1 MTSSSSS
8 HLFASLNEQQR
19 DAVLAREKAVLVL
32 AGPGTGKTRTLT
44 VRLAA
49 LLTRRHVAPESLLA
63 VTFTG
68 RAARHMRKQLHSL
81 VGDVAHRVVLGTF
94 HAVCLRLLR
103 EEGHRLDLPRDF
115 GVVNGRDQ
123 VTIMQK
129 VLKQVGRPENRSI
142 AQRTLHDLSAIR
154 SQGTPAPASLEEA
167 GLSDVYERY
176 HRHLRKSG
184 LLDFDDLLCFG
195 VDVLEGCP
203 AVRSRLRRQVADVSV
218 DEYQD
223 VNPVQHR
230 LIDVLV
236 GDEGNL
242 WVVGDGDQAIY
253 AFRGAVSE
261 HLLEFCRRYVNG
273 KVFRLERS
281 YRLTPPIAAAASQVI
296 GKNPARPAYTLKA
309 DRISGAAVQ
318 VVSVPDERAEAEWVV
333 RQIEECVGGTSH
345 YQHARG
351 NVTDTVSRRERSF
364 RDCAVLCRL
373 HALTNPLQEALAHSG
388 VPFRVV
394 GETRWFDKNVVKD
407 VVAYLKVI
415 HNPHDDPSLARVL
428 NRPPRGIGVQTQT
441 ALEAEA
447 ERRRCSLYETVGRSR
462 TLSASQAGAV
472 RVFLQRLEEWRD
484 NLEETPL
491 SRLLAHVADVTDLQR
506 WHVERDP
513 RQERDVLRLRVLA
526 AKYDEMNPPEALR
539 QFLEEV
545 DLAVEADDYDADVD
559 AVSVMTIH
567 AAKGLEFPEV
577 MMCGVEEGILP
588 YEHGDLEEERRL
600 FYVGLTRTRDR
611 AHLLHCRSRFLFGDR
626 RDRAASR
633 FLAEFDDALKSP
645 VVMGDRPRRSKQER
659 GPEQLSFLS

>member
-1 MTSSSSS
+1 MTASSSS
-8 HLFASLNEQQR
+8 HAVASLNAQQR
-19 DAVLAREKAVLVL
+19 DAVLTRAKAVLVL

-44 VRLAA
+44 VRLAT

-63 VTFTG
+63 VTFTE
-68 RAARHMRKQLHSL
+68 RAARHMRERLHSL

-94 HAVCLRLLR
+94 HGLCLRLLR

-115 GVVNGRDQ
+115 GIVNGRDQ

-129 VLKQVGRPENRSI
+129 VLKQVGRPDNRSV

-154 SQGTPAPASLEEA
+154 SHGTPAPASLERA

-195 VDVLEGCP
+195 VEVLESRP
-203 AVRSRLRRQVADVSV
+203 EVRSRLRRHVADVSV

-230 LIDVLV
+230 LIDLLV

-261 HLLEFCRRYVNG
+261 HLLAFCQRYVNG

-296 GKNPARPAYTLKA
+296 GKNPARPAYTLNA

-333 RQIEECVGGTSH
+333 RQIEERVGGTSH

-351 NVTDTVSRRERSF
+351 HVTDTVSRRERCF
-364 RDCAVLCRL
+364 RDVAVLCRL
-373 HALTNPLQEALAHSG
+373 HVLTIPLQEALARSG

-415 HNPHDDPSLARVL
+415 HNPHDPGLARVL

-447 ERRRCSLYETVGRSR
+447 ERRGCSLYETLGRSK
-462 TLSASQAGAV
+462 TLSASQVSTV

-484 NLEETPL
+484 HLEATPL

-506 WHVERDP
+506 WHVEQDP
-513 RQERDVLRLRVLA
+513 RQENDVRRLHVLA
-526 AKYDEMNPPEALR
+526 AKYDEMHPPDALR

-545 DLAVEADDYDADVD
+545 DLAVEADDYDADAD
-559 AVSVMTIH
+559 AVSVMTLH

-600 FYVGLTRTRDR
+600 FYVGLTRTSER

-626 RDRAASR
+626 RDRTASR

-645 VVMGDRPRRSKQER
+645 VVMADRPRRSKQER

>member
-1 MTSSSSS
+1 MTSSSYS
-8 HLFASLNEQQR
+8 HVFASLNEQQR
-19 DAVLAREKAVLVL
+19 DAVLARESAVLVL

-49 LLTRRHVAPESLLA
+49 LLTRHYVAPESLLA

-68 RAARHMRKQLHSL
+68 RAAQHVREQLHSL

-94 HAVCLRLLR
+94 HSVCLRLLR
-103 EEGHRLDLPRDF
+103 AEGHRLELPREF

-129 VLKQVGRPENRSI
+129 VLKQVGRPENRSV

-154 SQGTPAPASLEEA
+154 SQGTPGPASLDEA

-184 LLDFDDLLCFG
+184 LLDFDDLLCVG
-195 VDVLEGCP
+195 VEVLESRP
-203 AVRSRLRRQVADVSV
+203 EVRSRLRRHVADVSV

-230 LIDVLV
+230 LIDLLV

-273 KVFRLERS
+273 RVFRLERS

-296 GKNPARPAYTLKA
+296 GKNPARPASTLKA
-309 DRISGAAVQ
+309 DRMSGAAVQ

-333 RQIEECVGGTSH
+333 GRIEECVGGTSH

-364 RDCAVLCRL
+364 RDFAVLCRL
-373 HALTNPLQEALAHSG
+373 HALTNPLQEALARSG
-388 VPFRVV
+388 IPFRVV
-394 GETRWFDKNVVKD
+394 GETRWFDKKIVKD

-428 NRPPRGIGVQTQT
+428 NRPPRGIGVQTQA

-447 ERRRCSLYETVGRSR
+447 ERRRCSLYETLGRSR
-462 TLSASQAGAV
+462 TLSASQVSTV

-484 NLEETPL
+484 KLEETPL

-506 WHVERDP
+506 WRVEQDP
-513 RQERDVLRLRVLA
+513 RQENDALRLRVLA

-545 DLAVEADDYDADVD
+545 DLAVAADDYDADAD

-588 YEHGDLEEERRL
+588 YELGDLEEERRL
-600 FYVGLTRTRDR
+600 FYVGLTRTKER

-626 RDRAASR
+626 RDRAVSR
-633 FLAEFDDALKSP
+633 FLAEFDDALKSL
-645 VVMGDRPRRSKQER
+645 VMMADRPRRSKQER

>member
-1 MTSSSSS
+1 MTASLSS
-8 HLFASLNEQQR
+8 HVVASLNAQQR
-19 DAVLAREKAVLVL
+19 DAVLTRAKAVLVL

-44 VRLAA
+44 VRLAT

-63 VTFTG
+63 VTFTE
-68 RAARHMRKQLHSL
+68 RAARHMRERLHSL

-94 HAVCLRLLR
+94 HGLCLRLLR

-129 VLKQVGRPENRSI
+129 VLKQVGRLDNRSV

-154 SQGTPAPASLEEA
+154 SHGTPVPASLERA

-195 VDVLEGCP
+195 VEVLESRP
-203 AVRSRLRRQVADVSV
+203 EVRSRLRRHVADVSV

-230 LIDVLV
+230 LIDLLV

-261 HLLEFCRRYVNG
+261 HLLAFCQRYVNG

-296 GKNPARPAYTLKA
+296 GKNPARPAYTLNA

-333 RQIEECVGGTSH
+333 RQIEERVGGTSH

-351 NVTDTVSRRERSF
+351 HVTDTVSRRERSF
-364 RDCAVLCRL
+364 RDFAVLCRL
-373 HALTNPLQEALAHSG
+373 HALTIPLQEALARSG

-415 HNPHDDPSLARVL
+415 HNHHDPGLARVL

-447 ERRRCSLYETVGRSR
+447 ERRGCSLYETLGRSR
-462 TLSASQAGAV
+462 TLSASQVSTV

-484 NLEETPL
+484 HLEDTPL

-513 RQERDVLRLRVLA
+513 RQENDVRRLRVLA
-526 AKYDEMNPPEALR
+526 AKYDEMHPPEALR

-545 DLAVEADDYDADVD
+545 DLAVEADDYDADAD

-600 FYVGLTRTRDR
+600 FYVGLTRTSER

-645 VVMGDRPRRSKQER
+645 VVMADRPRRSKQER

>member
-1 MTSSSSS
+1 M
-8 HLFASLNEQQR
+8 
-19 DAVLAREKAVLVL
+19 LVL

-68 RAARHMRKQLHSL
+68 RAARHVREQLHSL

-94 HAVCLRLLR
+94 HSFCLRLLR
-103 EEGHRLDLPRDF
+103 EEGQRLQLPQDF
-115 GVVNGRDQ
+115 GVVDGRDQ

-129 VLKQVGRPENRSI
+129 VMKQIGQPEHRTV
-142 AQRTLHDLSAIR
+142 AQRTLHDLSALR
-154 SQGTPAPASLEEA
+154 SQGTPVAASLKEA
-167 GLSDVYERY
+167 GLSDVYETY
-176 HRHLRKSG
+176 HRHLRKYG
-184 LLDFDDLLCFG
+184 LLDFDDLLCLG

-203 AVRSRLRRQVADVSV
+203 EVRSRLRQQLTHVSV

-230 LIDVLV
+230 LLHLLV

-242 WVVGDGDQAIY
+242 WAVGDGDQAIY
-253 AFRGAVSE
+253 AFRGAASE
-261 HLLEFCRRYVNG
+261 HLLQFCTRYVNG
-273 KVFRLERS
+273 KVLRLERS
-281 YRLTPPIAAAASQVI
+281 YRLTPHIAAAASQVI
-296 GKNPARPAYTLKA
+296 GKNPARPDYTLKTDQA
-309 DRISGAAVQ
+309 SGAAVQ

-345 YQHARG
+345 YQHNQG
-351 NVTDTVSRRERSF
+351 KVMDTVSRREGSF
-364 RDCAVLCRL
+364 RDFAVLCRL
-373 HALTNPLQEALAHSG
+373 HALTKPLQEALAHSG

-394 GETRWFDKNVVKD
+394 GETRWFDKKIVKD

-447 ERRRCSLYETVGRSR
+447 ERRRCSLYETLGRSS
-462 TLSASQAGAV
+462 TLSASQVSTV
-472 RVFLQRLEEWRD
+472 RVFLQRLEEWQV
-484 NLEETPL
+484 NLKETPL
-491 SRLLAHVADVTDLQR
+491 SRLLARVADVTGLQR
-506 WHVERDP
+506 WRVEQDP
-513 RQERDVLRLRVLA
+513 RQENDVLRLRLLA

-545 DLAVEADDYDADVD
+545 ALAVEADDYDADVD

-600 FYVGLTRTRDR
+600 FYVGLTRTRER

-633 FLAEFDDALKSP
+633 FLSEFDDDLKSP
-645 VVMGDRPRRSKQER
+645 VTIADRPRRSKQER